1 MGTAE
6 PLCFSIGVCLVS
18 TQNPVLGIVR
28 KGCWGATEAQNQKI
42 QPSDDQW
49 LLPCFLLSD
58 LVSKTSVA
66 ARGLVQGLA
75 VQAQQSSVCIKH
87 TKVSWDAPG
96 GFVKVL
102 FADRYIY
109 IISSE
114 IERVH

>member
-1 MGTAE
+1 M
-6 PLCFSIGVCLVS
+6 
-18 TQNPVLGIVR
+18 
-28 KGCWGATEAQNQKI
+28 
-42 QPSDDQW
+42 
-49 LLPCFLLSD
+49 
-58 LVSKTSVA
+58 
-66 ARGLVQGLA
+66 QGLA